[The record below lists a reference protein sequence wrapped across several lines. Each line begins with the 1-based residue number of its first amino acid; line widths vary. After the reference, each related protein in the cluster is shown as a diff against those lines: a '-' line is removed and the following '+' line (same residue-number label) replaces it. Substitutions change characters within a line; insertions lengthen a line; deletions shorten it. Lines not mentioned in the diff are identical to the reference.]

1 MGMPDIILEKILNY
15 STNYFRRPS
24 EVCVLELV
32 CKRIRRLTTSEDFWF
47 RSRRMPRNAAAHV
60 LGLRNIRKY
69 QNGTGYNLNVIR
81 DVLGDGREWVAGT
94 FRTLSADILSRM
106 NHIGPV
112 AHFRLRGDTIG

>member
-1 MGMPDIILEKILNY
+1 
-15 STNYFRRPS
+15 
-24 EVCVLELV
+24 
-32 CKRIRRLTTSEDFWF
+32 
-47 RSRRMPRNAAAHV
+47 MPRNAAAHV